1 MACQATQT
9 QSQAMA
15 KERPKNAQEWP
26 SAAPLAAR
34 LPAQK
39 EYTAVP
45 MPSTS
50 RATPRHRLCG
60 PTMTGGTGE
69 TIRVWRLARK
79 GPRSYSGG
87 LPAVPAQQLPD
98 DVSNVALRR
107 TGPGRVEQ
115 AG

>member
-50 RATPRHRLCG
+50 RTPRHRLCG
-60 PTMTGGTGE
+60 PTVTRSMRE
-69 TIRVWRLARK
+69 TIRVWGLARK
-79 GPRSYSGG
+79 GPRSCSGG
-87 LPAVPAQQLPD
+87 LPALPAQQLPD

-107 TGPGRVEQ
+107 TGPGLVKQ

>member
-45 MPSTS
+45 MPERLPRTTP
-50 RATPRHRLCG
+50 ATD
-60 PTMTGGTGE
+60 
-69 TIRVWRLARK
+69 
-79 GPRSYSGG
+79 
-87 LPAVPAQQLPD
+87 LPAHGDGEHEEHNPGIPGSGQGSLSADRQAACRPCLL
-98 DVSNVALRR
+98 SN
-107 TGPGRVEQ
+107 
-115 AG
+115 

>member
-50 RATPRHRLCG
+50 RTPPPPVMRAHG
-60 PTMTGGTGE
+60 DAEHEG
-69 TIRVWRLARK
+69 TIRVWGLARK
-79 GPRSYSGG
+79 GPRSCSGG
-87 LPAVPAQQLPD
+87 LPAVPAQQLSD

-107 TGPGRVEQ
+107 TGPGLVKQ

>member
-1 MACQATQT
+1 MACQATQI

-50 RATPRHRLCG
+50 RTPRHRLCG
-60 PTMTGGTGE
+60 PTGTRSLRE
-69 TIRVWRLARK
+69 TIRVWGLARK
-79 GPRSYSGG
+79 GPRSCSGG
-87 LPAVPAQQLPD
+87 LPAVPAQQLSD

-107 TGPGRVEQ
+107 TGPGLVKQ